1 MWHQGRGASERAT
14 LAKNMTT
21 VDKMS
26 IYMAFEG
33 LGGREAAETEES
45 CLLSLISENYCL
57 WVQVVQPEG
66 EKFYKFMVKS
76 RNLKP
81 KNQRESLGSL

>member
-1 MWHQGRGASERAT
+1 
-14 LAKNMTT
+14 MTT

-57 WVQVVQPEG
+57 
-66 EKFYKFMVKS
+66 
-76 RNLKP
+76 
-81 KNQRESLGSL
+81 